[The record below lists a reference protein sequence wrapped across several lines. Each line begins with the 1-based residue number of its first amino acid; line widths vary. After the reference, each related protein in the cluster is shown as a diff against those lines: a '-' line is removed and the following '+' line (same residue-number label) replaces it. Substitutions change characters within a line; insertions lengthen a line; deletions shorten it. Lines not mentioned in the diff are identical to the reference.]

1 MIFENKIIFGI
12 FHIRKLCKNKF
23 EFWKYIFELIGRPGS
38 QSIFALIGK
47 PVGQYMILDC
57 SFIIEK
63 P

>member
-1 MIFENKIIFGI
+1 MIFENKIIFGL
-12 FHIRKLCKNKF
+12 FHIRKLCKNNF

-38 QSIFALIGK
+38 QSIFVLIGK
-47 PVGQYMILDC
+47 PVGQFIVLDY